1 MVKYDQMFRYDTIGR
16 DLSLVSVYLLS
27 LLVEVLKTRQDGDT
41 VVYYLLLSDVVF
53 VCLFVCVKILNN
65 DKTKDTKKI
74 PNRK

>member
-1 MVKYDQMFRYDTIGR
+1 MFRYDTIGR